1 MAKILIADT
10 NEEFLCAMYELLCR
24 QNAVQTCANGVRTL
38 ELLESFQ
45 PDILVLDL
53 MLPGTDGIS
62 ILQKLPRGSRPLILA
77 TTAFCSPYVVA
88 QMRKLE
94 VHYLMQKPCATE
106 AAEAR
111 VQDFLALLSEEPL
124 QAPEAEQSL
133 PAMLLKLGFSP
144 KLDGYRYL
152 LTAIPL
158 YAEDPGQSL
167 TKELYGKVGRPW
179 NKAPCH
185 VERSIRSAIEKAW
198 QFHDDEIWGEIFPH
212 APDGSVPMPTN
223 GTLIARLSEFLTNHG
238 RITRVG

>member
-38 ELLESFQ
+38 ELLESFR

-94 VHYLMQKPCATE
+94 VHYVMQKPCATE

-198 QFHDDEIWGEIFPH
+198 LRRDDVIWRRYFRP
-212 APDGSVPMPTN
+212 APDGTVPKPSN
-223 GTLIARLSEFLTNHG
+223 GAFIARMAQLLAVRMQNRF
-238 RITRVG
+238 VG